1 MTCLVIALSS
11 PSGPV
16 SSSPLAR
23 AALTS
28 SRTAARST
36 SAGVSDFFAALSSGL
51 TPTSVSVIIRPFPLN
66 QSARWASYT
75 VTRTVSVGCDQASSR
90 CATGTGVRKDGI
102 PGEGAGADGLG
113 DGGELGRGTVDQV
126 PVGDVQKEEG
136 RRD

>member
-75 VTRTVSVGCDQASSR
+75 VTRTVSLITAALLGQTDVGFVECGDHL
-90 CATGTGVRKDGI
+90 
-102 PGEGAGADGLG
+102 GAPVA
-113 DGGELGRGTVDQV
+113 GGR
-126 PVGDVQKEEG
+126 
-136 RRD
+136 

>member
-75 VTRTVSVGCDQASSR
+75 VTRTVSDLAPDLLR
-90 CATGTGVRKDGI
+90 EH
-102 PGEGAGADGLG
+102 GEGEDVGA
-113 DGGELGRGTVDQV
+113 GELEV
-126 PVGDVQKEEG
+126 
-136 RRD
+136 